1 MTKSPFEGAKTLINA
16 AINPDFKDTRD
27 AYYVDMRIKQANS
40 LARYNNFSCIVYCP
54 FKSICIKPAK
64 LKSTLHMGINIMQ
77 D

>member
-1 MTKSPFEGAKTLINA
+1 MTKSPFEGAKTLIDA

-54 FKSICIKPAK
+54 FKSICIKTSK
-64 LKSTLHMGINIMQ
+64 VEIYLTHGN
-77 D
+77 